1 ASAREFDL
9 VLTDV
14 VMPEMNGRQLAER
27 VTQLR
32 PHARI
37 LFTSGYPRDPMEAEA
52 AFLQKPYT
60 MDELVRKVHDVLA
73 A

>member
-1 ASAREFDL
+1 L
-9 VLTDV
+9 VLTDI

-27 VTQLR
+27 VTELR
-32 PHARI
+32 PEARI
-37 LFTSGYPRDPMEAEA
+37 LFTSGYPRDPFDAEA

-60 MDELVRKVHDVLA
+60 VDELVRRVHAVLA